1 MAPDKKIP
9 DVDTLKMLGEEGF
22 ANAVC
27 AALRRCD
34 MQAPGFNLAAKA
46 KSVVPEEGGR
56 ALLLYPAEAQS
67 LILSGVKA
75 LHEYGRTGKISA
87 GTREEFI
94 LADTRDILRGE
105 DADLRDKVMNYI
117 SSRLTAIGSLV
128 LAPPAEPL
136 PRRMRPKP

>member
-9 DVDTLKMLGEEGF
+9 DVDTLKKLGDEGF

-34 MQAPGFNLAAKA
+34 MQAPAFNLAAKA

-56 ALLLYPAEAQS
+56 TLRLYPAEAQG

-75 LHEYGRTGKISA
+75 LREYGTSGRISNA
-87 GTREEFI
+87 TREEFI

-117 SSRLTAIGSLV
+117 SSRLTAISTLA
-128 LAPPAEPL
+128 LAPPLL
-136 PRRMRPKP
+136 PRRMAPKP